1 MPFELKGL
9 SSIMDALSVGSSHKA
24 ASEGD
29 APRVIA
35 GRFELIREIGRG
47 GMGIVYLARQRSM
60 DRNVAIKVLNPENDC
75 ASARERFRHEAA
87 AVSRLRD
94 PHTISVYDFGEA
106 DGELFLVMEL
116 LEGQPLSHW
125 MKQRGPFGSDLV
137 REIIDQVLDSLAE
150 AHESGLLHRDMKPD
164 NIFLREL
171 ADSRVFA
178 KVLDFGLAKLMAGDM
193 GDCRTLP
200 GIVFGTPAYMSPEQV
215 LGRELDAR
223 SDLYSVAVVM
233 FEMLTGTLPVR
244 GKTAL
249 EIGVKKTKILPLRL
263 EEANPNVEYPAGA
276 RQFFEHALAL
286 NPVMRPA
293 DTEQFRSLMSKS
305 FDRKPAGGRG
315 QRRAIPDVYHARP
328 TLPEQAAPFNRE
340 GVSPDLSVKQPDG
353 RDNSSDPSP
362 KREQQ
367 AVAKRVTPIIRAE
380 GGIPGDRRRSRRG
393 NHLNMV
399 KIFSDGDEN
408 QGTATDISA
417 TGAFV
422 NSTFLPQKGSRV
434 TILFRYPGGR
444 DYAVS
449 ILGEVSRV
457 STGTGGPG
465 DVRGFGIHWLKLR
478 AVGGIG
484 DVFAFLTEALGIQ
497 KKPQIHDDRENTHWE
512 FIFESGGVS

>member
-9 SSIMDALSVGSSHKA
+9 SSLIDGLSAGSSNA
-24 ASEGD
+24 TPAEGGSK
-29 APRVIA
+29 RVIA

-60 DRNVAIKVLNPENDC
+60 DRNVAIKVLAPENDC

-116 LEGQPLSHW
+116 LEGKPLSHW

-137 REIIDQVLDSLAE
+137 QEIIDQVLDSLAE
-150 AHESGLLHRDMKPD
+150 AHQSGLLHRDLKPD

-171 ADSRVFA
+171 SNGRMFA
-178 KVLDFGLAKLMAGDM
+178 KVLDFGLAKLMAGNLD
-193 GDCRTLP
+193 DCRTLP

-215 LGRELDAR
+215 LGHELDER

-249 EIGVKKTKILPLRL
+249 ELGVKKTRVSPLKL
-263 EEANPNVEYPAGA
+263 EDANPNVDYPPGA

-293 DTEQFRSLMSKS
+293 DTEQFRRFMSKS
-305 FDRKPAGGRG
+305 FDRKPAAGRG
-315 QRRAIPDVYHARP
+315 QRRAIPDIYHARP
-328 TLPEQAAPFNRE
+328 TLPEHAAPFNRD
-340 GVSPDLSVKQPDG
+340 GVSPDVPVIQPDS
-353 RDNSSDPSP
+353 RDEPTEPNP
-362 KREQQ
+362 KRELQ
-367 AVAKRVTPIIRAE
+367 AAAKRVTPVIRAE

-393 NHLNMV
+393 SHLNMV
-399 KIFSDGDEN
+399 RIFSDGDEN
-408 QGTATDISA
+408 QGTATDIST
-417 TGAFV
+417 TGAFIS
-422 NSTFLPQKGSRV
+422 STFLPQKGSRV

-449 ILGEVSRV
+449 ILGEVTRV
-457 STGTGGPG
+457 SAGTGGPG

-478 AVGGIG
+478 AVGDIG

-497 KKPQIHDDRENTHWE
+497 KKPQVHDGPGNTHWE
-512 FIFESGGVS
+512 FIFESGGVD